1 MRDAA
6 AASTDPSMPW
16 IDPAFQMLV
25 ATSSLWAPSD
35 QAPGELRDGAHA
47 RPIVIGKLAV
57 TSGVAMVK
65 CTPPPAERGTAA
77 REEVD
82 LRVGRRSNVDL
93 DAPPTRLNHGRGIVA
108 GYGDCEAEGSCVRA
122 DRPILRQRRHQQ
134 GHCRYARGRRCR
146 SRTRRIVSATRC
158 LDYGRNTDRI
168 SIEATSPT
176 ASR

>member
-1 MRDAA
+1 
-6 AASTDPSMPW
+6 MPW

-108 GYGDCEAEGSCVRA
+108 GYGDCVAEGSCVRA
-122 DRPILRQRRHQQ
+122 DRQ
-134 GHCRYARGRRCR
+134 
-146 SRTRRIVSATRC
+146 
-158 LDYGRNTDRI
+158 TD
-168 SIEATSPT
+168 SSTEATSGRSLSLCVRPALSIT
-176 ASR
+176 DAPDRVGDSIP